1 MNYQKF
7 VAPCHSSM
15 VENVDLIRGIFSHF
29 NLDMKTHNR
38 FPVPEAQ
45 VDELHEQDADLQAE
59 VQLDRVEEEE
69 VELELRIEEEED
81 DLDVF
86 AHGGDQA
93 PAQAEFL
100 FEATLDNNQEIHA
113 TEEDLQ
119 AIAQVEEG
127 SSGGQ
132 EDDDDDDL
140 PEPQAPLSPC
150 RPGVV
155 QVIVQ
160 RSAGRKR
167 TAPDATTPKLKR
179 KRRKPAKFL

>member
-1 MNYQKF
+1 
-7 VAPCHSSM
+7 
-15 VENVDLIRGIFSHF
+15 
-29 NLDMKTHNR
+29 MKTHNR

-119 AIAQVEEG
+119 AIAQVEE
-127 SSGGQ
+127 SESGGQ
-132 EDDDDDDL
+132 EDDVL
-140 PEPQAPLSPC
+140 IRFQ
-150 RPGVV
+150 
-155 QVIVQ
+155 
-160 RSAGRKR
+160 
-167 TAPDATTPKLKR
+167 
-179 KRRKPAKFL
+179 